1 MSKKLFLRILHVC
14 IRIAVCGLGCMML
27 TAAIAVVAAPDQSL
41 TQAAS
46 KSFLQNETPLL
57 KDQPDFSP
65 EEAVLWKKSSYGAA
79 GYSRMIPAHYFPL
92 FPAVAAKANFSPLM
106 QFILQSGACI
116 LIAAGGFIIRR
127 TERSS
132 RLKFWSKYLLTVGTL
147 FFSILPLALLMDLF
161 SACQARIVLPVL
173 AVLFSFLVLLIKT
186 AADRRSFIRN
196 AERTI
201 ASEKKPDY
209 LQIPDA
215 LTIRTTKEFCK
226 GYFSDFA
233 VVAKRFLLVAV
244 SILGFLFAVNLLLSG
259 PLLFSGI

>member
-92 FPAVAAKANFSPLM
+92 VSRRCGKGKLFAAYAIYPAK
-106 QFILQSGACI
+106 
-116 LIAAGGFIIRR
+116 RR
-127 TERSS
+127 VYSDRRRRLYTATERA
-132 RLKFWSKYLLTVGTL
+132 
-147 FFSILPLALLMDLF
+147 PA
-161 SACQARIVLPVL
+161 
-173 AVLFSFLVLLIKT
+173 
-186 AADRRSFIRN
+186 
-196 AERTI
+196 
-201 ASEKKPDY
+201 
-209 LQIPDA
+209 
-215 LTIRTTKEFCK
+215 
-226 GYFSDFA
+226 
-233 VVAKRFLLVAV
+233 
-244 SILGFLFAVNLLLSG
+244 
-259 PLLFSGI
+259 

>member
-1 MSKKLFLRILHVC
+1 MSKKLVSRILHVC

-27 TAAIAVVAAPDQSL
+27 TAAIAVAAASDQSL
-41 TQAAS
+41 TQAAN

-57 KDQPDFSP
+57 KDQPDSP

-79 GYSRMIPAHYFPL
+79 GYNRMIPAHYFPL
-92 FPAVAAKANFSPLM
+92 FPAVAAKANFSPLV

-127 TERSS
+127 MERSF
-132 RLKFWSKYLLTVGTL
+132 RLKFWSKYLLMVGTL

-161 SACQARIVLPVL
+161 SARQARVVLPVL
-173 AVLFSFLVLLIKT
+173 AVLFPFLILLIKT

-196 AERTI
+196 AKRTI

-209 LQIPDA
+209 LQIPDV

-226 GYFSDFA
+226 GYYSDFA
-233 VVAKRFLLVAV
+233 VIAKRFLLVSL
-244 SILGFLFAVNLLLSG
+244 SILGVLFAVNLLLSG
-259 PLLFSGI
+259 PLLWSGI

>member
-1 MSKKLFLRILHVC
+1 MSKKLFSRILHVC
-14 IRIAVCGLGCMML
+14 IRVAVCGLGCMML

-41 TQAAS
+41 TQAAN

-65 EEAVLWKKSSYGAA
+65 EESVLWKKSSYGTA

-92 FPAVAAKANFSPLM
+92 FPAVAAKANFSPLV

-127 TERSS
+127 MERSS

-161 SACQARIVLPVL
+161 SARQARIVLPVL
-173 AVLFSFLVLLIKT
+173 AVLFPFLVLLIKT
-186 AADRRSFIRN
+186 A
-196 AERTI
+196 I
-201 ASEKKPDY
+201 ASEEKPDY
-209 LQIPDA
+209 LQIPDV

-226 GYFSDFA
+226 GYYSDFA
-233 VVAKRFLLVAV
+233 VIAKRFLSVSL

-259 PLLFSGI
+259 PLLWSGI

>member
-173 AVLFSFLVLLIKT
+173 LIKT

>member
-106 QFILQSGACI
+106 QFILQSGASDGGDAVFLHFAPCSFN
-116 LIAAGGFIIRR
+116 GFILRLSGAYRASCFGGSVPLPCLTYQNGGGPPFVHPKRR
-127 TERSS
+127 TDDCKRKKAGLSANT
-132 RLKFWSKYLLTVGTL
+132 RRAHHTHHKRILQRI
-147 FFSILPLALLMDLF
+147 FFGLRGCS
-161 SACQARIVLPVL
+161 
-173 AVLFSFLVLLIKT
+173 
-186 AADRRSFIRN
+186 
-196 AERTI
+196 
-201 ASEKKPDY
+201 
-209 LQIPDA
+209 
-215 LTIRTTKEFCK
+215 
-226 GYFSDFA
+226 
-233 VVAKRFLLVAV
+233 
-244 SILGFLFAVNLLLSG
+244 
-259 PLLFSGI
+259 

>member
-132 RLKFWSKYLLTVGTL
+132 RLK
-147 FFSILPLALLMDLF
+147 
-161 SACQARIVLPVL
+161 
-173 AVLFSFLVLLIKT
+173 
-186 AADRRSFIRN
+186 
-196 AERTI
+196 
-201 ASEKKPDY
+201 
-209 LQIPDA
+209 
-215 LTIRTTKEFCK
+215 
-226 GYFSDFA
+226 
-233 VVAKRFLLVAV
+233 
-244 SILGFLFAVNLLLSG
+244 
-259 PLLFSGI
+259 